1 MGRFTDNKPRLILF
15 TFFPL
20 QITQPWY
27 AVFIRGA
34 KSCVHGLISN
44 YINQKSIP
52 KFGLQEFKYV
62 LIKKWPSCV
71 FTMVNLI
78 ILTQQ
83 HEQQIDINNEIRHII
98 AIMLVLLFKYR
109 TWFSKTLV

>member
-1 MGRFTDNKPRLILF
+1 
-15 TFFPL
+15 
-20 QITQPWY
+20 
-27 AVFIRGA
+27 
-34 KSCVHGLISN
+34 
-44 YINQKSIP
+44 
-52 KFGLQEFKYV
+52 
-62 LIKKWPSCV
+62 
-71 FTMVNLI
+71 MVNLI